1 MTFLMGQEV
10 SVHVCHYLNQESVNK
25 LSPKSIMILIVR
37 LRVHIITFSLYFN
50 WTKIKSAR
58 VCFILNVSVADLED
72 YSGEM

>member
-10 SVHVCHYLNQESVNK
+10 SVHVCHYLNQE
-25 LSPKSIMILIVR
+25 MILIVR

-50 WTKIKSAR
+50 RTKIKSAR

-72 YSGEM
+72 DSGET